1 MIQKTSQSGKG
12 RLLVDFLHSIH
23 KEMAVVDISKLTK
36 LIEAWYAFEKCF
48 VLRTFQ
54 KNGIT
59 NGRGHSRITR
69 PSLFSFGCRS
79 ASALY
84 RRGIALDPP
93 NAM

>member
-1 MIQKTSQSGKG
+1 MIQKTSQSRKG
-12 RLLVDFLHSIH
+12 RSLVDFLHSIH
-23 KEMAVVDISKLTK
+23 KEMAVVDIPKLTK

-69 PSLFSFGCRS
+69 PSLFLLD
-79 ASALY
+79 AALPP
-84 RRGIALDPP
+84 RCTEEALHSTHLMP
-93 NAM
+93 